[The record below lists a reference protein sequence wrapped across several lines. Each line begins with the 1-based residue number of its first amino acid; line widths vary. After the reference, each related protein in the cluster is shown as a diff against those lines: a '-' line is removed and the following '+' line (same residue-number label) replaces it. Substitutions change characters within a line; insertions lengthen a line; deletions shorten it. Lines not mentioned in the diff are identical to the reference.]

1 MERRFRLTRS
11 TEFKRV
17 REEGKSYAH
26 PFVVLVVSPS
36 QLDRPR
42 IGVTASHNIGGAIQR
57 NRAKRLLREAARS
70 FIPSLQPAYIIL
82 IARVPLA
89 KANLIQT
96 RQALEQLFN
105 RANLITDQ
113 HEPTASVVP

>member
-11 TEFKRV
+11 IEFKRV
-17 REEGKSYAH
+17 RDEGKSYAH
-26 PFVVLVVSPS
+26 PLVVLIVSTS
-36 QLDRPR
+36 QLDHPL

-70 FIPSLQPAYIIL
+70 FIPSLRPAYLVL
-82 IARVPLA
+82 IARAPLTGV
-89 KANLIQT
+89 NLHET

-105 RANLITDQ
+105 RANLIADQ
-113 HEPTASVVP
+113 NEPTTSSLP